1 MATIEDFEK
10 LDIINP
16 FTSEALTLGVLDKNG
31 KCVLVVPDKE
41 TTALGDKLY

>member
-16 FTSEALTLGVLDKNG
+16 FTSEVLTLGTSDKEG